1 MSAAGDWP
9 RTSRIL
15 PWLLALF
22 LVVIWLIPYEAI
34 DLSVPLPIDPHLDR
48 FLLLAIGVLAIAT
61 VLIDRGRWLRRPAPV
76 FSRTLLVFAGVGLAS
91 LALNADQLANVG
103 ELDQGTKKIILLLG
117 YVVLFYVV
125 AMVVRPSELRN
136 FSVLLVGLAVLAAIG
151 TLWEYREEYNVFY
164 DLAAKIFSPIAT
176 VAPLPQLSLDGRVDT
191 FGPTDHGLAI
201 TTMLTLAMPFAV
213 LGLISARTRWR
224 KLLAALVVAI
234 LLAGGLA
241 TLRKTSMI
249 APVAALLVLAA
260 YRPRKMLRLAPF
272 GVLMLVMIHF
282 IAPGALGGVG
292 DQFAGGF
299 FDAGTTVGRTADYN
313 AITPDIA
320 THPLSG
326 RGYGTIDPGRADTYR
341 ILDNQYL
348 GQLVMV
354 GVLGLAA
361 YIGLLFAGLALAH
374 SVIQRAR
381 NSEQRILGL
390 AAASGFVAFGVASAL
405 FDLFSFSQVPYV
417 FFFIA
422 GLCSVAASEAAP
434 APAPARAPALQPLP
448 AT

>member
-1 MSAAGDWP
+1 MSGGDWP
-9 RTSRIL
+9 RTGRVL

-22 LVVIWLIPYEAI
+22 LCVVWLVPYEAV
-34 DLSVPLPIDPHLDR
+34 DLSIPLPIDPHFDR
-48 FLLLAIGVLAIAT
+48 FLLLAIGVLAIAS
-61 VLIDRGRWLRRPAPV
+61 VFANQRGTLRRPAPAFTRV
-76 FSRTLLVFAGVGLAS
+76 VLIFAAVALAS
-91 LALNADQLANVG
+91 IALNADQLASVG
-103 ELDQGTKKIILLLG
+103 ELEQGTKKIVLLVG

-136 FSVLLVGLAVLAAIG
+136 FGILMVGLATLAAIG
-151 TLWEYREEYNVFY
+151 TLWEYRTEYNVFY
-164 DLAAKIFSPIAT
+164 DLADKLFSPIAT
-176 VAPLPQLSLDGRVDT
+176 VAPLPLLSLDGREDT

-201 TTMLTLAMPFAV
+201 TTMLTLALPFAV
-213 LGLISARTRWR
+213 LGLLAARTRGRQILW
-224 KLLAALVVAI
+224 ALVVAVI
-234 LLAGGLA
+234 LAGGLA

-249 APVAALLVLAA
+249 APMAALLVLVA
-260 YRPRKMLRLAPF
+260 YRPRRMLRLAPF
-272 GVLMLVMIHF
+272 GVAMIVMIHI

-292 DQFAGGF
+292 DQLTGGF
-299 FDAGTTVGRTADYN
+299 FDAGTTVGRTADYQ
-313 AITPDIA
+313 AISPDIA

-348 GQLVMV
+348 GQLLQVGFLGLVAYVGLMIA
-354 GVLGLAA
+354 GVL
-361 YIGLLFAGLALAH
+361 LAH

-381 NSEQRILGL
+381 DVDARLLGL

-405 FDLFSFSQVPYV
+405 FDLFSFSQVPYL

-422 GLCSVAASEAAP
+422 GLCSVAASEP
-434 APAPARAPALQPLP
+434 MPARAPALEPIP